1 MIMIKMTGPFRSIL
15 TGVTLAA
22 LSTLPITADAAN
34 KSDFTPHRAV
44 FDLTVLPAAA
54 GRTFTQ
60 VTGRFVYDY
69 NRTCIG
75 ETYNHR
81 MKMRLTTGA
90 GQTIETDSHISA
102 YEPMDGLSMQFN
114 LKELL
119 NGHVIALFEGRASR
133 PARGQTATVTYNKAE
148 GAEEDPIEKL
158 TARTLFPMQHSTS
171 VLAHAKDGKARHSA
185 KVFDGDS
192 VSIIDAIIT
201 RSKDPVPTVIPDR
214 MRSGETRHK
223 LLMAFFDPKKPDAAP
238 HYQTRMDLW
247 TNGVTSA
254 FTMETEDLAVQA
266 SLVELKFSSAP
277 ECD

>member
-1 MIMIKMTGPFRSIL
+1 MIMINMMGQMRSAL
-15 TGVTLAA
+15 MGVTLATV
-22 LSTLPITADAAN
+22 SVLPVSVDAAG

-54 GRTFTQ
+54 DRTFTQ

-114 LKELL
+114 LRELL
-119 NGHVIALFEGRASR
+119 NGRVISLFEGQASR
-133 PARGQTATVTYNKAE
+133 PAPGQAASVTYKKAE
-148 GAEEDPIEKL
+148 GLEENPIEKL
-158 TARTLFPMQHSTS
+158 TARTMFPMQHSTS
-171 VLAHAKDGKARHSA
+171 VLAQAEGGKTRHSA

-201 RSKDPVPTVIPDR
+201 RPRDPVPTVIPDR
-214 MRSGETRHK
+214 MRSAETRHK
-223 LLMAFFDPKKPDAAP
+223 LLMAFFDPEKPDAAP

-247 TNGVTSA
+247 SNGVTSA

-266 SLVELKFSSAP
+266 RLVELKFSSTP
-277 ECD
+277 DCD

>member
-1 MIMIKMTGPFRSIL
+1 MIMIKMMSPFRSAL
-15 TGVTLAA
+15 MGVTLATAAA
-22 LSTLPITADAAN
+22 LPGSADATGKA
-34 KSDFTPHRAV
+34 DFVPHRAV
-44 FDLTVLPAAA
+44 FDLTVLPVAAE
-54 GRTFTQ
+54 RTFTQ

-102 YEPMDGLSMQFN
+102 YEPVDGLSMQFN
-114 LKELL
+114 LRELL
-119 NGHVIALFEGRASR
+119 NGRVISLFEGQASR
-133 PARGQTATVTYNKAE
+133 PATGQAATVTYKTAK
-148 GAEEDPIEKL
+148 GLEEDPIEKL
-158 TARTLFPMQHSTS
+158 TARTMFPMQHSTS
-171 VLAHAKDGKARHSA
+171 VLARAKDGKTRHSA

-201 RSKDPVPTVIPDR
+201 RPKDPVPTVIPDR